1 MSESPRG
8 EAANPYLVA
17 VLVLLPAGG
26 VVTALAYLLASELAA
41 FVLGAGFLGAL
52 VSMLG
57 YGLRERLAGEP
68 T

>member
-1 MSESPRG
+1 MPETTRG

-26 VVTALAYLLASELAA
+26 FVTVTAYLLASDLAA
-41 FVLGAGFLGAL
+41 FVLGAGFLSAL
-52 VSMLG
+52 ISMLG
-57 YGLRERLAGEP
+57 YGLRNRLAAEP

>member
-1 MSESPRG
+1 MSESSRG

-26 VVTALAYLLASELAA
+26 VVTATAYLLASQFAA

-52 VSMLG
+52 VSVLG
-57 YGLRERLAGEP
+57 YGLRERLTAEP